1 MGHLSV
7 TGTSKRD
14 GSHHAN
20 KQPFFQFTTEMLCV
34 TGLLRD
40 PPVKGP
46 SVIPGASCQAGEW
59 WRTAREALPSCILI
73 LPRCSKKGSWK
84 PWYPSPEPRA
94 PSPPALQSTPWSPLP
109 PLVPSR
115 TLLTWQWAGTGQE
128 VALNSCHNGRALGC
142 GGSEPRP
149 KRQRRWH
156 GGGRRQVR
164 M

>member
-84 PWYPSPEPRA
+84 PWYPSPEPTCPPVHPVEPSPAPCPLQDPSHLAVGWHWAGGCPEQLPQWQGSGLRRIRA
-94 PSPPALQSTPWSPLP
+94 PAQEAKKMAWWWSP
-109 PLVPSR
+109 
-115 TLLTWQWAGTGQE
+115 AG
-128 VALNSCHNGRALGC
+128 
-142 GGSEPRP
+142 
-149 KRQRRWH
+149 
-156 GGGRRQVR
+156 
-164 M
+164 